1 MRGRAAGF
9 GTRISSMG
17 LLVAIRFLD
26 LLTQGANHFF
36 DECDFWRCQFIFLV
50 KFFISPLLLEVLTR
64 HK

>member
-1 MRGRAAGF
+1 
-9 GTRISSMG
+9 MG